1 MQAVKNVIEQLSGRR
16 AFRLSDRLFVWLAV
30 KPFNLTSD
38 LLTIYP
44 AIKTDGRS
52 AIQTLKH
59 SNIQA
64 TGLTDVMTAD
74 CVAKQPNYQTDNQP
88 YV

>member
-1 MQAVKNVIEQLSGRR
+1 MQAIKSVIEWLSGRQT
-16 AFRLSDRLFVWLAV
+16 FRLSDRLFIWLAV

-44 AIKTDGRS
+44 AIKTDDRS
-52 AIQTLKH
+52 AIQTLRH
-59 SNIQA
+59 SNIQT
-64 TGLTDVMTAD
+64 TGLTDVMTAN
-74 CVAKQPNYQTDNQP
+74 CIAKQPNYQTDNQP